1 MSQTYFTKEAR
12 INIKNA
18 IKESSDNE
26 VFFVGTLNDE
36 LLVKEVEILAR
47 GNKFSVPAIL
57 DSAKNGQVV
66 IHNHPSGNLQPS
78 NQDINVASIFGNKGV
93 GFYIVDNEV
102 QNTYV
107 VVEAYKERKLK
118 NLNVIDAEEFLL
130 PKGGVSKE
138 LGDKYEYREEQI
150 KVLTSVVKSFNND
163 RISIIEAGTGTGKT
177 LSYLIPSILWA
188 LENEERVVISTN
200 TINLQEQLI
209 SKDIPLVKTAL
220 NKEFDFSLIK
230 GMRNYL
236 CLLRIETLN
245 EGLFDFIDDDEQ
257 DSLNSILDWAKVTS
271 DGSLSDLSFNPPG
284 EIWEKVS
291 AESDSCIRAR
301 CPHYSKCFFFKSRRE
316 MANSQILVANH
327 HILFSDL
334 AIKNIAADVE
344 VGVLPAYTRV
354 VFDEAHN
361 VVDSATSHF
370 SLRATKYGITRVL
383 RRLRSRSKNK
393 KLKGLIFYASS
404 LVPKV
409 KDDLVREILERVEKV
424 YLPILDQIESNL
436 TEAFDLIYNFGLLV
450 HDELPRGNREINI
463 RLTQKIYL
471 EEGWVEVEEKFT
483 SLRNS
488 LAKLYEEIKYFL
500 ELIEINQEGGFLIK
514 LSAEFNG
521 VNNKLY
527 YFTNVIDTFLDRTDE
542 SYVRWFEGRIG
553 RAGILSGIGLSPID
567 VSSELK
573 EKLYSK
579 AKTVLM
585 TSATL
590 SVNNNFD
597 FQKTHLG
604 LENNERLNELIV
616 ESPFDFKNQALLLVP
631 SDIPEPNASNFFENI
646 INIIAE
652 AIKITNGKALV
663 LFTSYGSLN
672 RVSDVISKEL
682 NRDKIDFL
690 RQGDLP
696 RNKLLE
702 MFKLRK
708 NSVLF
713 ATDSFWEGIDVPG
726 DSLKIVI
733 ICRLPFK
740 VPTDPVNEARVEQL
754 EKNGINPFF
763 EYTVPQAVLK
773 FKQGFGRL
781 IRNRTD
787 SGVVLVLDKR
797 IVSKSYGQQFINS
810 LPNPGFFQGSTN
822 SVLDK
827 LSNFITSKESS

>member
-1 MSQTYFTKEAR
+1 MYQTYFTKEAR
-12 INIKNA
+12 INIKSA
-18 IKESSDNE
+18 IKECRDNE
-26 VFFVGTLNDE
+26 LFFVGTLNE
-36 LLVKEVEILAR
+36 ESIVMNVEILAR

-66 IHNHPSGNLQPS
+66 IHNHPSGNLEPS

-102 QNTYV
+102 KNTYV
-107 VVEAYKERKLK
+107 VVEAHKEKEINK
-118 NLNVIDAEEFLL
+118 IKESEAERFLL
-130 PKGGVSKE
+130 PKGEIEKE
-138 LGDKYEYREEQI
+138 LGINYEYREEQI
-150 KVLTSVVKSFNND
+150 TVLKSVVDSFNND

-209 SKDIPLVKTAL
+209 SKDIPLVKTAI

-236 CLLRIETLN
+236 CLLRTETLN
-245 EGLFDFIDDDEQ
+245 EGLFDFIEDEEQ
-257 DSLNSILDWAKVTS
+257 SSLNSILDWAKVTS

-284 EIWEKVS
+284 EVWEKVS

-301 CPHYSKCFFFKSRRE
+301 CPHYSNCFFFKSRRE

-334 AIKNIAADVE
+334 AIKNIAADVD
-344 VGVLPAYTRV
+344 VGVLPSYKRV
-354 VFDEAHN
+354 IFDEAHN
-361 VVDSATSHF
+361 IVDSATSHF
-370 SLRATKYGITRVL
+370 SLRATKFGITRVL
-383 RRLRSRSKNK
+383 RRLRSRSRDKQ
-393 KLKGLIFYASS
+393 LKGLVFYASS
-404 LVPKV
+404 LASKT
-409 KDDLVREILERVEKV
+409 KDELVRDILDRVEKV
-424 YLPILDQIESNL
+424 YIPILDRIESNL
-436 TEAFDLIYNFGLLV
+436 VDAFDLIYNFGLLV
-450 HDELPRGNREINI
+450 TEDMPRGSKEINI
-463 RLTQKIYL
+463 RLTEKVYSDD
-471 EEGWVEVEEKFT
+471 GWSEVEEKFIT
-483 SLRNS
+483 LRNS
-488 LAKLYEEIKYFL
+488 LTKLYEEIKYFL
-500 ELIEINQEGGFLIK
+500 ELIEINQEGGLIK
-514 LSAEFNG
+514 LSAEFSG

-542 SYVRWFEGRIG
+542 SYVRWFEGRAG
-553 RAGILSGIGLSPID
+553 RAGILSGIGLSPLD
-567 VSSELK
+567 VSNELK

-579 AKTVLM
+579 ARTVLM

-590 SVNNNFD
+590 SVNKNFD
-597 FQKTHLG
+597 FQKSHIG
-604 LENNERLNELIV
+604 LEDNNRLSELIV
-616 ESPFDFKNQALLLVP
+616 ESPFDFKRQSLLLVP
-631 SDIPEPNASNFFENI
+631 SDIPEPNASNFYENI
-646 INIIAE
+646 LNVITQ
-652 AIKITNGKALV
+652 AIKITNGSSLV

-672 RVSDVISKEL
+672 KVFSMMQGENESSEFEL
-682 NRDKIDFL
+682 L

-702 MFKLRK
+702 KFKLRK

-726 DSLKIVI
+726 DSLKMVI

-740 VPTDPVNEARVEQL
+740 VPTDPVNEARVEQM
-754 EKNGINPFF
+754 EKKGINPFL

-781 IRNRTD
+781 IRSRSD
-787 SGVVLVLDKR
+787 RGVVLVLDKR
-797 IVSKSYGQQFINS
+797 IVSRSYGKQFIAS
-810 LPNPGFFQGSTN
+810 LPNPGFFQGKTDM
-822 SVLDK
+822 VLEK
-827 LSNFITSKESS
+827 LSNFINNLEIS